1 MSTRSWSLTS
11 QKTNSV
17 TLQSAKHAAH
27 SQIKALDI
35 SPTKTHAILAGRE
48 ILKVIRVGSTEVEED
63 LNLRS
68 YGLRY
73 TPSKGPGPNTA
84 LDIHDVKWSHSN
96 FSSCVATAASNG
108 RINIY
113 DINRAGT
120 KTAQIACLHEHG
132 RQVHRL
138 AFNPHHSGYLLLS
151 GSQDSTVKLW
161 DLRHKG
167 REALSFPSRETFHGQ
182 CESVRDLSWSPTDGV
197 DFAFG
202 TDTGAIQRWDFRSPR
217 TPQLKINAH
226 AKTCHAVDWHPDGKH
241 LLSASSDR
249 TIKVWRFSE
258 GDRRQR
264 PLWEI
269 KAPYKVWGAKWRT
282 ACFSADYQDSSSV
295 QTTQIAAFYRNQA
308 LVHIWDFRRPSLP
321 YCEIR
326 EYNSQPSGMLWKS
339 ENLLWA
345 VTGGDNGIFVQ
356 TNTQFSQKI
365 LDRRNLQAF
374 GLSPDG
380 EISCMLQKRPRRRA
394 TSFQYRGDLQQKNK
408 KISPEKIALS
418 RSFNDETVE
427 EGFLSLSYKKRHG
440 RSSSYRSAKS
450 NSSTPTE
457 EGSRV
462 MIMTESMKGMLQ
474 GNNCDQLAF
483 QGTLPGT
490 VNSGLFTFLAQK
502 YKAMPLLDRSNNE
515 IPSIVESLFSRNAE
529 YAQLVGCY
537 RLAQSWKILGLAMS
551 KALERR
557 QQKRSI
563 SSYDNNRLEQN
574 SGNKLLDPHG
584 PRKGDD
590 DSFGASRQM
599 IKKNGIPPIHVE
611 SSSNMTTPLARPSTN
626 ISNAE
631 YANRTPMASS
641 EPDDDLAL
649 PPSKF
654 DVQTQ
659 NNVPR
664 KYANTALSKESSNKP
679 YGSPRLYKTKTELD
693 ERRAKYGDWQ
703 AQPKVPLNLDPT
715 GRYAGKSSPTGQLER
730 LDSMDSFQMFSA
742 SSDSQ
747 GTHSTPNS
755 FGSKYSESRNVNAS
769 SNWSTD
775 IAQEG
780 SRKFEKNPIRR
791 TGEGNINGKSDEQG
805 ILDENA
811 LSAGRASQMSS
822 KSTVEYDFTDN
833 PASQPVFARSPYT
846 SFDSDTSYT
855 DSTRQDSFMMNNN
868 DYTSVAGG
876 ELIQPTDSIGRDRI
890 ESKDLFEN
898 SGEIGNQ
905 NNDHVDEWTPEEERV
920 ECYDD
925 DETVCGLPF
934 AMVDMVRKLIN
945 YHSLNLG
952 DSQTLSYFLL
962 LLIPLLPPTHP
973 LSRDEVATTL
983 ESYTE
988 QFSGAG
994 LSPDEIACIIE
1005 RYLHPVTQVGINP
1018 LQVEAILSTYHC
1030 QLVSLNLYIAAT
1042 RLRRMS
1048 YPAYPAVYDQSLKD
1062 ISIGML
1068 CQACNKP
1075 ILNPKDKMRCENC
1088 RARQASCPICW
1099 SATSPYQNLDKKS
1112 ILKRDER
1119 IFHTITTNPA
1129 QADDVCPKTL
1139 VDDYSNDN
1147 DNGNCRPSIGTQ
1159 IETDGYNSK
1168 YLSPLP
1174 GLYPHQPTSAKA
1186 TDNTHSST
1194 RTKNGRGLDLFSSTF
1209 GSSSTL
1215 SQHEQQQQKQKQK
1228 QNTTSPHTQH
1238 GTSPSNLWTWCARC
1252 GHGGH
1257 MNCLLTWSSDPLSP
1271 NGPCPNEGCLCDC
1284 ARGAARPAGKAASVK
1299 QRQQQQQQNKKPIS
1313 KGMEMNGKNSSGS
1326 NGIVADGPHHT
1337 TTTTSTATGG
1347 KRVGFLRPPAFT

>member
-11 QKTNSV
+11 QRANPLV
-17 TLQSAKHAAH
+17 LQSAKHAAH

-35 SPTKTHAILAGRE
+35 SPCKTHGILAGRE
-48 ILKVIRVGSTEVEED
+48 ILKVIRVGSNEVEED

-68 YGLRY
+68 SSLRQ
-73 TPSKGPGPNTA
+73 TPSKGPGPNIT

-161 DLRHKG
+161 DLRNKG
-167 REALSFPSRETFHGQ
+167 REVLSFPSRETFHGQ

-269 KAPYKVWGAKWRT
+269 KAPYKVWGAKWRP
-282 ACFSADYQDSSSV
+282 ACFSPDYEDSSLV
-295 QTTQIAAFYRNQA
+295 QTTQIAVFYRNQA

-326 EYNSQPSGMLWKS
+326 EYNSQPSGMLWKN

-345 VTGGDNGIFVQ
+345 VTGGDDGIFVQ
-356 TNTQFSQKI
+356 TNTQFSQKV

-380 EISCMLQKRPRRRA
+380 EISCTLQKRPRRRA
-394 TSFQYRGDLQQKNK
+394 SSFQYRGDIQQRDR
-408 KISPEKIALS
+408 KISPEKMALS
-418 RSFNDETVE
+418 RSFVDETVE
-427 EGFLSLSYKKRHG
+427 EGFLSSSYKKRHG

-457 EGSRV
+457 DGSRI

-502 YKAMPLLDRSNNE
+502 YKAMPLVEKSNNE
-515 IPSIVESLFSRNAE
+515 IPSIVEGLFSRNAE

-537 RLAQSWKILGLAMS
+537 RLAQSWKILGLAIS
-551 KALERR
+551 KALERK
-557 QQKRSI
+557 QQERSV
-563 SSYDNNRLEQN
+563 SSSDGNCLEPN
-574 SGNKLLDPHG
+574 SGDGPLDPHA
-584 PRKGDD
+584 PRKDD
-590 DSFGASRQM
+590 ADSFGASKQM

-611 SSSNMTTPLARPSTN
+611 STSNMTTPLARPSTN
-626 ISNAE
+626 ATSTE
-631 YANRTPMASS
+631 YTNKALMASS
-641 EPDDDLAL
+641 EPDDDLTL
-649 PPSKF
+649 PPSRF
-654 DVQTQ
+654 GIQPQDHALE
-659 NNVPR
+659 
-664 KYANTALSKESSNKP
+664 KYSNTASNKKSLDSP
-679 YGSPRLYKTKTELD
+679 YDSPKLYKTKTEHD
-693 ERRAKYGDWQ
+693 ERRARYGDWQ
-703 AQPKVPLNLDPT
+703 AQRKVPLNLDPT
-715 GRYAGKSSPTGQLER
+715 GGYAGKISPTRQLER

-747 GTHSTPNS
+747 ETRSTPNS
-755 FGSKYSESRNVNAS
+755 FGSKYSEPRNVDASSDWNTDLAQKESRN
-769 SNWSTD
+769 
-775 IAQEG
+775 
-780 SRKFEKNPIRR
+780 FEKNPLPKTR
-791 TGEGNINGKSDEQG
+791 TGQDNGRVNGHS
-805 ILDENA
+805 ILDENV
-811 LSAGRASQMSS
+811 LSVGRASQTSS
-822 KSTVEYDFTDN
+822 TSTVEYDLTDN
-833 PASQPVFARSPYT
+833 RASQPVFARSPYT
-846 SFDSDTSYT
+846 SFDSDTSFA
-855 DSTRQDSFMMNNN
+855 DSTRQDSFIMNNS
-868 DYTSVAGG
+868 DYASNIDGGPVQPTGNLGG
-876 ELIQPTDSIGRDRI
+876 EGIDG
-890 ESKDLFEN
+890 KDHFVK
-898 SGEIGNQ
+898 SGELGNQ
-905 NNDHVDEWTPEEERV
+905 NSNHFSKRTSDEARTG
-920 ECYDD
+920 CYDYE
-925 DETVCGLPF
+925 ETVCGLPF
-934 AMVDMVRKLIN
+934 AMVDMVKRIIA
-945 YHSLNLG
+945 YHSVNLA
-952 DSQTLSYFLL
+952 DSQTLSHFLL

-973 LSRDEVATTL
+973 LSCGEVATTM

-988 QFSGAG
+988 HFAGAG
-994 LSPDEIACIIE
+994 LSPDEIAGIIE
-1005 RYLHPVTQVGINP
+1005 RYLHPVTRVGINP
-1018 LQVEAILSTYHC
+1018 FQVEAVLSTYHC

-1062 ISIGML
+1062 ISTGML
-1068 CQACNKP
+1068 CQTCNKP
-1075 ILNPKDKMRCENC
+1075 IHNPRDKMRCENC
-1088 RARQASCPICW
+1088 RSRQASCPICW
-1099 SATSPYQNLDKKS
+1099 SVTSPYQNLDKKS
-1112 ILKRDER
+1112 MLKRDER

-1129 QADDVCPKTL
+1129 NADDVCPRAL
-1139 VDDYSNDN
+1139 VDNYDNDN
-1147 DNGNCRPSIGTQ
+1147 DNKNPRPSSPTQ
-1159 IETDGYNSK
+1159 LETNGYNPS
-1168 YLSPLP
+1168 YLFPRS
-1174 GLYPHQPTSAKA
+1174 GNHPHQPMTGVENAHLSARSKK
-1186 TDNTHSST
+1186 D
-1194 RTKNGRGLDLFSSTF
+1194 RRLDLFSSTF
-1209 GSSSTL
+1209 GSTL
-1215 SQHEQQQQKQKQK
+1215 TPSQQRQQQQD
-1228 QNTTSPHTQH
+1228 TSSLYTQH
-1238 GTSPSNLWTWCARC
+1238 GTSPPRLWTWCALC

-1257 MNCLLTWSSDPLSP
+1257 MSCLLIWFLDPLSSDS
-1271 NGPCPNEGCLCDC
+1271 PCPTEGCLCDC
-1284 ARGAARPAGKAASVK
+1284 TRGAARTAGKAASVK
-1299 QRQQQQQQNKKPIS
+1299 KKQQQQRKSLS
-1313 KGMEMNGKNSSGS
+1313 KSMDTNVGGRGS
-1326 NGIVADGPHHT
+1326 NRIGIVDSPQKT
-1337 TTTTSTATGG
+1337 TTTTTTGG
-1347 KRVGFLRPPAFT
+1347 KRVGFLRPPALYLKR